1 MNWKDIVGGDKE
13 YLNIEDF
20 PNNCFGFVYKIT
32 NKETGKFYIGKK
44 QLSTNR
50 KKKLGKK
57 EIAKLEIKPG
67 RKPTSKRV
75 TAESDWK
82 DYYGSCKPLLQ
93 EIKEQGK
100 DKFERTILQLC
111 YSGKQLT
118 YFEVLYQMKY
128 NVLQV
133 DSYNETVLGRYY
145 KKDFI

>member
-1 MNWKDIVGGDKE
+1 MNWIDEQGKE
-13 YLNIEDF
+13 YHDLEHFGDNIH
-20 PNNCFGFVYKIT
+20 GFIYMVKH
-32 NKETGKFYIGKK
+32 KETGKFYIGKK
-44 QLSTNR
+44 QLEFNR

-57 EIAKLEIKPG
+57 ELALREVKPG
-67 RKPTSKRV
+67 RVPKTKRV
-75 TAESDWK
+75 KSESDWK
-82 DYYGSCKPLLQ
+82 EYYGSCKPLLQ

-100 DKFERTILQLC
+100 DKFERIILQLC

-133 DSYNETVLGRYY
+133 DSYNETVHGRYY